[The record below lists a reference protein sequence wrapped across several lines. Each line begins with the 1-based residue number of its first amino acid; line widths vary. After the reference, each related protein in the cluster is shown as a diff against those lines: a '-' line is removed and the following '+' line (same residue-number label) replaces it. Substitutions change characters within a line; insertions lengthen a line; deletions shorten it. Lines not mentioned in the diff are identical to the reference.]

1 MLRTPR
7 VLAPI
12 VWLFLVC
19 CGAAPQHASMAMA
32 GNAPAAVPATPS
44 AIAGSPPTATQIPE
58 QLVIEGSI
66 SVVVDEVN
74 DVGPQLHA
82 IVEQFGGRVITEVVN
97 GAESTWSGQFK
108 VRLPPNHVDEL
119 LAFLAK
125 HGDITDKRIT
135 ATDVSKQLFDQE
147 LALKNL
153 HVTLDRLAQVMA
165 QGGLKVP
172 EILQIEQEMTRLRG
186 QIEQIEGDQRFLKD
200 RVALATLD
208 ISMTRRA
215 GAVTVAKAKVYP
227 GARAAALVLFDPG
240 HRARTRYGGGF
251 VLHTLFRQMSLEVDL
266 FQKEANEA
274 GTSSANAVIVTSG
287 GAVYSDFLGGGRR
300 RTLNPY
306 LGFRLGYAYLDDHRF
321 VVQGEAGLELL
332 KTRNAVIDAN
342 VRATGLIGSSSDVA
356 LVAGAGATF
365 AF

>member
-1 MLRTPR
+1 
-7 VLAPI
+7 
-12 VWLFLVC
+12 
-19 CGAAPQHASMAMA
+19 
-32 GNAPAAVPATPS
+32 
-44 AIAGSPPTATQIPE
+44 
-58 QLVIEGSI
+58 
-66 SVVVDEVN
+66 
-74 DVGPQLHA
+74 
-82 IVEQFGGRVITEVVN
+82 
-97 GAESTWSGQFK
+97 
-108 VRLPPNHVDEL
+108 VRLPPAHVDEL

-125 HGDITDKRIT
+125 HGDITEKRIT

-215 GAVTVAKAKVYP
+215 GAVTVAKAKMYP
-227 GARAAALVLFDPG
+227 GVRATALVLFDPG

-251 VLHTLFRQMSLEVDL
+251 VLHTLFREMSLEVDL
-266 FQKEANEA
+266 FQKEQNEA
-274 GTSSANAVIVTSG
+274 GTSSSNAVIATTG

-321 VVQGEAGLELL
+321 VVQGEAGVELL
-332 KTRNAVIDAN
+332 KSRNAVIDAN